1 MASGREIRT
10 KINSVKSTQ
19 KITKAMEMVAA
30 SKMRKAQQRMQA
42 GIPYWKRVRAVLR
55 HLHYAST
62 EYRHEFLVQRDPVK
76 AVGLIVITSDKG
88 LCGGLNINVLRTVV
102 KRMKQWR
109 DAGIEVEVCAIGG
122 KGLGFLQR
130 VGANIV
136 SYVRGIGDTPH
147 LERLAPALTVL
158 FRDYLDGKIDQIHI
172 CGSVFINTMTQKP
185 IIGQIV
191 PIKDNAEEIA
201 AQLGIPTSEWLKGVV
216 FEDEATTEEGHWD
229 YIYEPNAPMI
239 IDRLLRRALESV
251 LYQAVAEHIACEMS
265 ARMVAMKAA
274 SENAQELI
282 GELTLLY
289 NKNRQAAITQEL
301 AEISAGAAAV

>member
-10 KINSVKSTQ
+10 KINSIKSTQ

-30 SKMRKAQQRMQA
+30 SKMRKAQQRMLA
-42 GIPYWKRVRAVLR
+42 GIPYWKRVRAVMR

-62 EYRHEFLVQRDPVK
+62 EFKSDFLVQRDPVK

-88 LCGGLNINVLRTVV
+88 LCGGLNINILRAVV
-102 KRMKQWR
+102 KRMKAWR
-109 DAGIEVEVCAIGG
+109 DAGIEVEICAIGQ
-122 KGLGFLQR
+122 KGIGFLQR

-136 SYVRGIGDTPH
+136 SLVRGIGDAPH
-147 LERLAPALTVL
+147 VERLAPALGVL
-158 FRDYLDGKIDQIHI
+158 FNDYQQQKIDQIWI
-172 CGSVFINTMTQKP
+172 CSSVFINTMTQKP
-185 IIGQIV
+185 VIAQLA
-191 PIKDNAEEIA
+191 PIKDNAEEVA

-216 FEDEATTEEGHWD
+216 VEGEHQEGHWD
-229 YIYEPNAPMI
+229 YIYEPNAPLI
-239 IDRLLRRALESV
+239 VDRLLRRAYESV
-251 LYQAVAEHIACEMS
+251 IYQAVAEHIACEQS